1 MTWTT
6 LHGRALQLGFELAC
20 HANAATTR
28 PDGHWV
34 RVGSYDQLAELWA
47 QPVTDQARALSSD
60 RIAAII
66 SACSQHVSTIGDYDA
81 DFHASLAPIR
91 AALDNPDHGCM
102 PA

>member
-6 LHGRALQLGFELAC
+6 LHDRALQLGFELVC
-20 HANAATTR
+20 HANATTTR
-28 PDGHWV
+28 PDGQWV
-34 RVGSYDQLAELWA
+34 RIGSYDQLAELWA

-66 SACSQHVSTIGDYDA
+66 SACSEHVSTIGDYDA
-81 DFHASLAPIR
+81 DFHAALAPVR
-91 AALDNPDHGCM
+91 AALDNPDHGRM

>member
-6 LHGRALQLGFELAC
+6 LHGRALQLGFELVC

-81 DFHASLAPIR
+81 DFHDSLAPIR